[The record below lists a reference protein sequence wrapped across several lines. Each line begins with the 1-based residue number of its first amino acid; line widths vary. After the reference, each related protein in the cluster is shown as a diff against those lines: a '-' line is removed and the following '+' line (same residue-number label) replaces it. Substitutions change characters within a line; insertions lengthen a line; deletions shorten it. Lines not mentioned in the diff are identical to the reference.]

1 MSTNHTTNYNLN
13 QWEATDKVLRTE
25 FNEDNAKID
34 AALAGLAGTAAE
46 HTAAI
51 AQHAAAIP
59 ALGNCQ
65 IYTTSYVGNNKSG
78 AANPTTL
85 TFPHKPMFLMVFS
98 GYRHIMAFPEGGWAC
113 VFVNIT
119 GVGEGLSC
127 SLSGHTVSW
136 YHGNNPALQLNES
149 STYRVVAF
157 LDAAN

>member
-1 MSTNHTTNYNLN
+1 MASNHTTNYNLN
-13 QWEATDKVLRTE
+13 QWEATDKVLRTD

-65 IYTTSYVGNNKSG
+65 IYTTSYVGNNKYG

-85 TFPHKPMFLMVFS
+85 TFPHKPVLMMVFT
-98 GYRHIMAFPEGGWAC
+98 GAHRILAFLESGWAMT
-113 VFVNIT
+113 FVNST
-119 GVGEGLSC
+119 GSTS
-127 SLSGHTVSW
+127 SLTCTRTGNTVSW
-136 YHGNNPALQLNES
+136 YSTNNAIMQLN
-149 STYRVVAF
+149 STYNYQVVAF
-157 LDAAN
+157 LDASN